1 MQKKAIIA
9 LSAVFVIFLVLG
21 IVLHSQQGLDFQGDF
36 WRLKKDGSY
45 AAPGGGWV
53 RANGDGTYEISLRDN
68 KIITARQSSLP
79 DGVIRMDY
87 SDGWAVERPA
97 EDAYWI
103 AVGGYAFGSNADL
116 ILTDMDAQDFEFAA
130 AVSEERYPFYD
141 ENDNIIGET
150 VRVMSADG
158 SSLFFEEVWY
168 SQPEF
173 NTPERPVLVLEDGA
187 RISDNGNS
195 IFQNADGEYLMN
207 SHTLGR
213 IELGTPSSYQ
223 AIDRR
228 TFTNFLLHIAENEPE
243 RRGHAASVFMYILF
257 FVLGAI
263 QLLFPEKMAFFGSRW
278 QFRNEPELSD
288 AGLAAAKIGG
298 AILIVGGIIMLFV
311 GLG

>member
-1 MQKKAIIA
+1 MQKKTIMA
-9 LSAVFVIFLVLG
+9 LSAVFIIFLVLG
-21 IVLHSQQGLDFQGDF
+21 IVLHSQQGFDFQGDF

-53 RANGDGTYEISLRDN
+53 RANGDGTYEISLRDE
-68 KIITARQSSLP
+68 KIITAQQSELA

-97 EDAYWI
+97 EDSYWI
-103 AVGGYAFGSNADL
+103 AVGGFSFGGSSEL
-116 ILTDMDAQDFEFAA
+116 ILTDAAAQDFEFAA
-130 AVSEERYPFYD
+130 GTKTERYPFYD
-141 ENDNIIGET
+141 ENDNVIGET
-150 VRVMSADG
+150 VHIESTDG
-158 SSLFFEEVWY
+158 SSLLVEEIWY
-168 SQPEF
+168 SHPEF
-173 NTPERPVLVLEDGA
+173 NTPERPVIVLEDGA
-187 RISDNGNS
+187 RISGNADP
-195 IFQNADGEYLMN
+195 IYQNADGEYLMN

-223 AIDRR
+223 TIDRR

-243 RRGHAASVFMYILF
+243 RRGHTAPFFLYVLF